1 MRCLPYSYVVRRSC
15 SIPRILTI
23 CADKKRISKAVP
35 SSTIG
40 PPSDALLYYNIGKER
55 SIIIYSFVYAHLI
68 RMNKAMPQLIVSF
81 LFFIYI
87 VTTVRSPSK
96 RKIKARDYVSEEPYE
111 EEEDEDF
118 KLEDNDDSG

>member
-1 MRCLPYSYVVRRSC
+1 
-15 SIPRILTI
+15 
-23 CADKKRISKAVP
+23 
-35 SSTIG
+35 
-40 PPSDALLYYNIGKER
+40 
-55 SIIIYSFVYAHLI
+55 
-68 RMNKAMPQLIVSF
+68 MPQLIVSF